1 MARTRFILAGAVIG
15 VAWAASLRAFMMVLA
30 GPDSSFTFKGTFG
43 TIIPA
48 GLVLGALLG
57 WAEYQRR
64 IGHQHGALVL
74 SPLVLPLAAFVVSG
88 VADASPLGLAIFAM
102 IGGYSVSG
110 RGPRWARLVA
120 GLVWLAGVPVTVFAP
135 KPPPD
140 LGITTAYGAW
150 FATLAVSLGAVL
162 ALACSIPMRRPE
174 SRADLWIPVPIEE
187 RSVARSATTS

>member
-1 MARTRFILAGAVIG
+1 MLAGAVIG

-30 GPDSSFTFKGTFG
+30 GPDSAFTFKGTFG

-74 SPLVLPLAAFVVSG
+74 SPLVLPLAPFVVSG
-88 VADASPLGLAIFAM
+88 VGDATPLVLALFAM

-120 GLVWLAGVPVTVFAP
+120 GLAWLSTVPVTVFAP
-135 KPPPD
+135 KPYPD
-140 LGITTAYGAW
+140 LDVTTAYGAW

-174 SRADLWIPVPIEE
+174 AGGGDGVPLVAIE
-187 RSVARSATTS
+187 SAGTRSASGG